1 MLNLQFRLL
10 LIALLAWTRL
20 PAGRARAHGAVVRPE
35 DRVHGL
41 RYLPLAGLAV
51 ALPAALAYAVAGLW
65 LPHAVALLAA
75 LGAMLLLTG
84 AVHERGFAG
93 WCEDLAARTRTDGG
107 LTAAGAAGLVVL
119 LLAKFETLS
128 SIDPSWIAVSLVCA
142 AAFSRGCAVFAV
154 GTEFAEPAAR
164 APRPGGTDLVVAM
177 ACAAAPVAAAALWT
191 GSLEVFGTAAGM
203 ALVATALVRRTL
215 GRRGLARDDRAL
227 GAIQQLAE
235 LAFHV
240 GILATLSI
248 VDETLADPAS

>member
-1 MLNLQFRLL
+1 MLNLQYRLL
-10 LIALLAWTRL
+10 LIALAAWTRL
-20 PAGRARAHGAVVRPE
+20 PAGRARTRGALVTPA

-51 ALPAALAYAVAGLW
+51 VLPAALVYAVAGLW

-84 AVHERGFAG
+84 AVHERGFAA
-93 WCEDLAARTRTDGG
+93 WCEDLAARARTDGG

-154 GTEFAEPAAR
+154 GTEFVEPASQ
-164 APRPGGTDLVVAM
+164 APRPGGTDLAVAM
-177 ACAAAPVAAAALWT
+177 ACAAVPVVAAALWT
-191 GSLEVFGTAAGM
+191 ASVEVFGTAAGM

-215 GRRGLARDDRAL
+215 GRRGLARDERAL